1 MQHFLDNF
9 KRKGFGSARECLAPN
24 LRESALPRLVSRI
37 SILAASAGFALAA
50 SPSFA
55 QGIDLPA
62 PDILDQQMAELQSD
76 VPGSIWAL
84 QPFRNAQSI
93 AGEDGTTYTLT
104 SLNPNVNSWFVL
116 EVQPEGGRS
125 RSYHLENADPEFWQV
140 SLDDSAGAVLLIEGD
155 GEMRECAP
163 WQGELADAR
172 DTGLPYAPICDWSM
186 YLRNPVSGNRTTR
199 EAVAEFL
206 RDNIVFG
213 DSIVNLIKGAFFEDA
228 FMISS
233 EEESAED
240 QVDGVELLGQAL
252 LSRTPNMRPAMG
264 FDLEGTDGGAMVAGA
279 WYAVE
284 DAPGIYASTM
294 QPGMIA
300 QEVLDVPGANWL
312 DGVESRADVYL
323 VAFNMSEFEIGYEV
337 GTSHPSLEWS
347 PRPSGSGRHY
357 NGRGPDG
364 FDRADP
370 LITVGMLSPS
380 FTDRVAATFT
390 GGFKRQHGAWRFGDY
405 ATFNWGHHY
414 GFMTHGVLM
423 SRLWPNL
430 STLYMLD
437 DGTIGMRTWSED
449 DAALMP
455 NLMFARQN
463 GVAIIE
469 DGVPGPRVTSWGGG
483 NWSGSANAD
492 LRTLRGGAC
501 MRTVE
506 GTQFLIY
513 AYFSTATPSA
523 MARTFQAYQC
533 DYAMILDMNSQEHT
547 YMALYTH
554 DDDALEAQH
563 LVRGMAEIDLRGR
576 DGNRIP
582 RFISTADNRDFF
594 YLLRRE

>member
-1 MQHFLDNF
+1 MPGPYRVHLI
-9 KRKGFGSARECLAPN
+9 ST
-24 LRESALPRLVSRI
+24 ALGALLI
-37 SILAASAGFALAA
+37 AEASV
-50 SPSFA
+50 A

-62 PDILDQQMAELQSD
+62 PDILDAQLSVLESD

-84 QPFRNAQSI
+84 QPFRNAQSVS
-93 AGEDGTTYTLT
+93 GEDGTTYTLT

-116 EVQPEGGRS
+116 EVAPENGRS
-125 RSYHLENADPEFWQV
+125 RSYHLENADPEVWQIALNDA
-140 SLDDSAGAVLLIEGD
+140 SGPTLLIEGN
-155 GEMRECAP
+155 GEMRDCTP
-163 WQGELADAR
+163 WTGELAEAR
-172 DTGLPYAPICDWSM
+172 DTGLPYAPICDWSF
-186 YLRNPVSGNRTTR
+186 YLRNEVSGNRTTR

-206 RDNIVFG
+206 RDNVLFG

-228 FMISS
+228 YMVSS
-233 EEESAED
+233 EDEGLEEA
-240 QVDGVELLGQAL
+240 VDGVELLGQAL
-252 LSRTPNMRPAMG
+252 LSRTPAMRPSMG
-264 FDLEGTDGGAMVAGA
+264 FDLEGTDGGAMTAGS

-284 DAPGIYASTM
+284 DAPGIYASVM

-312 DGVESRADVYL
+312 DAVESRADVYL

-337 GTSHPSLEWS
+337 GTSHPAVNWS

-357 NGRGPDG
+357 QGQGPDG
-364 FDRADP
+364 FGEIDP
-370 LITVGMLSPS
+370 LVTVGMLSPS

-414 GFMTHGVLM
+414 GFMSHGVLL

-437 DGTIGMRTWSED
+437 DGTVGMRTWAEGD
-449 DAALMP
+449 EAMLP

-513 AYFSTATPSA
+513 AYFSSSTPSA

-547 YMALYTH
+547 YMALYVHEEDEIDT
-554 DDDALEAQH
+554 QH
-563 LVRGMAEIDLRGR
+563 LVRGMAEVDLRGR
-576 DGNRIP
+576 DGDRIP

-594 YLLRRE
+594 YLLRRQ